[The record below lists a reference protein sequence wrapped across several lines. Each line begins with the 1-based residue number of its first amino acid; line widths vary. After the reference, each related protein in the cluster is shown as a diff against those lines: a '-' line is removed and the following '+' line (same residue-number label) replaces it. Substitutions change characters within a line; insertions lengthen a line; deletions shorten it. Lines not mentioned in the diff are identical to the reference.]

1 MRNII
6 EIKQCEILSKSN
18 NAKYY
23 RNQTMRNIIEI
34 KQCEILSK
42 SNNAKYYR
50 NQTMRNIIEIE
61 AIKTKKL
68 IFSKHLKLIQETYFC
83 HHTKLLRV

>member
-1 MRNII
+1 MQIII
-6 EIKQCEILSKSN
+6 EIKQFEILSKSN

-23 RNQTMRNIIEI
+23 RNQTMRNIF
-34 KQCEILSK
+34 
-42 SNNAKYYR
+42 
-50 NQTMRNIIEIE
+50 EIE

-68 IFSKHLKLIQETYFC
+68 IFSKHLKLIKETYFC